1 VREDNNMPI
10 DPIYDELVKSIEDG
24 DEDAGIE
31 AAKELLA
38 SDVAP
43 LDIVQDAI
51 MPCLKDIGDR
61 FARMEVF
68 LPEMMLASDVVKGV
82 QGVLREKF
90 DSIDIASE
98 GKVVIGT
105 VFGDIHDIGK
115 NIVAAVLEANGYEV
129 HNLGVNVEPREFI
142 KKAREVGADLIGLSS
157 LMTTSIPYMRDVI
170 ELVKES
176 ESDRDR
182 FKLIIGGGPVSEETV
197 ALIGADGWG
206 ENAADAV
213 DAVRALMASD

>member
-1 VREDNNMPI
+1 MPI
-10 DPIYDELVKSIEDG
+10 DPIYDGLVKSIEDG
-24 DEDAGIE
+24 DEEGGL
-31 AAKELLA
+31 AAAQQLLE
-38 SDVAP
+38 SDVDP

-61 FARMEVF
+61 FAKMEVF
-68 LPEMMLASDVVKGV
+68 LPEMMLAADVVKAV
-82 QGVLREKF
+82 QGVLKERF

-98 GKVVIGT
+98 GRVVIGT

-129 HNLGVNVEPREFI
+129 HNLGVNVEPRDFI
-142 KKAREVGADLIGLSS
+142 KKAREVDADLIGLSS

-176 ESDRDR
+176 DTDRDR

-197 ALIGADGWG
+197 GLIGADGWG

-213 DAVRALMASD
+213 DAVRALMGSD

>member
-1 VREDNNMPI
+1 
-10 DPIYDELVKSIEDG
+10 
-24 DEDAGIE
+24 
-31 AAKELLA
+31 
-38 SDVAP
+38 
-43 LDIVQDAI
+43 
-51 MPCLKDIGDR
+51 
-61 FARMEVF
+61 MEVF

>member
-1 VREDNNMPI
+1 MPI
-10 DPIYDELVKSIEDG
+10 DPIYDCLIKSIEDG
-24 DEDAGIE
+24 DEEVGL
-31 AAKELLA
+31 AAAQRLLE
-38 SDVAP
+38 SDVDP

-68 LPEMMLASDVVKGV
+68 LPEMMLAADVVKAV
-82 QGVLREKF
+82 QGVLKERF
-90 DSIDIASE
+90 DAIDIASE
-98 GKVVIGT
+98 GRVVIGT

-129 HNLGVNVEPREFI
+129 HNLGVNVEPKDFI
-142 KKAREVGADLIGLSS
+142 KKAREVDADLIGLSS

-176 ESDRDR
+176 DTDRDR

-197 ALIGADGWG
+197 GLIGADGWG

-213 DAVRALMASD
+213 DAVRALMVSD

>member
-1 VREDNNMPI
+1 MAI
-10 DPIYDELVKSIEDG
+10 DPMYSELITNIESG
-24 DEDAGIE
+24 DEDGGVE
-31 AAKELLA
+31 AAKQLLE
-38 SDVAP
+38 SGVDP

-51 MPCLKDIGDR
+51 MPCLKEIGDR

-68 LPEMMLASDVVKGV
+68 LPEMMLAADVVKGI
-82 QGVLREKF
+82 QEVLRERF
-90 DSIDIASE
+90 DTIDVASE
-98 GKVVIGT
+98 GRVVIGT

-129 HNLGVNVEPREFI
+129 HNLGVNVDPKDFI
-142 KKAREVGADLIGLSS
+142 KKAREVDADLIGLSS

-170 ELVKES
+170 DLVKDS
-176 ESDRDR
+176 DADRDR

-197 ALIGADGWG
+197 ELTGADGWG

-213 DAVRALMASD
+213 DAVRALMGSG

>member
-1 VREDNNMPI
+1 MPI
-10 DPIYDELVKSIEDG
+10 DPIYDGLVESIEGG
-24 DEDAGIE
+24 DEEGGV
-31 AAKELLA
+31 AAAQQLLE
-38 SDVAP
+38 SDVDP

-68 LPEMMLASDVVKGV
+68 LPEMMLAADVVKAV
-82 QGVLREKF
+82 QGVLKERF
-90 DSIDIASE
+90 DTIDIASE
-98 GKVVIGT
+98 GRVVIGT

-129 HNLGVNVEPREFI
+129 HNLGVNVEPRDFI
-142 KKAREVGADLIGLSS
+142 KKAREVDADLIGLSS

-176 ESDRDR
+176 DTDRDR

-197 ALIGADGWG
+197 GMIGADGWG

-213 DAVRALMASD
+213 DAVRALMGSD